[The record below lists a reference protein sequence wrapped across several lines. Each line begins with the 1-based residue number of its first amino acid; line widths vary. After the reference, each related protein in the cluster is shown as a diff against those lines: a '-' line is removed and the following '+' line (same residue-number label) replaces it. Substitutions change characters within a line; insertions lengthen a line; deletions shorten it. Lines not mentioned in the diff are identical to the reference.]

1 MLKYQDNNFLNLM
14 KNRRGEFKMK
24 NETEG
29 KNNINIGIIL
39 IFAVLI
45 LLLIG
50 NILILISNKKNDE
63 KLDMITNNIMQ
74 NSDENT
80 IN

>member
-1 MLKYQDNNFLNLM
+1 
-14 KNRRGEFKMK
+14 MK

>member
-1 MLKYQDNNFLNLM
+1 
-14 KNRRGEFKMK
+14 MK

-63 KLDMITNNIMQ
+63 KLDIITNNIMQ

>member
-1 MLKYQDNNFLNLM
+1 M

-63 KLDMITNNIMQ
+63 KLDIITNNIMQ

>member
-63 KLDMITNNIMQ
+63 KLDIITNNIMQ

>member
-1 MLKYQDNNFLNLM
+1 
-14 KNRRGEFKMK
+14 MK
-24 NETEG
+24 NEQESES

-39 IFAVLI
+39 ILTVLI

-74 NSDENT
+74 NNEENNT
-80 IN
+80 K

>member
-1 MLKYQDNNFLNLM
+1 
-14 KNRRGEFKMK
+14 MK
-24 NETEG
+24 NEQESES

-39 IFAVLI
+39 ILTVLI

-80 IN
+80 LK

>member
-1 MLKYQDNNFLNLM
+1 
-14 KNRRGEFKMK
+14 MK

-63 KLDMITNNIMQ
+63 KLDIITNNIMQ
-74 NSDENT
+74 NSDENS